1 MLKTAKVR
9 FPSEQSGESSSFSPE
24 ACKNIYKISTVMLDN
39 HFHQRSTFIFNKEL
53 EKNTSSNQHLN
64 IRAVSLIVQDA

>member
-24 ACKNIYKISTVMLDN
+24 ACKNIYKISTV
-39 HFHQRSTFIFNKEL
+39 IFNKEL

-64 IRAVSLIVQDA
+64 IHAVSLIVQDA